1 MRQAQPEQTGIE
13 VVPVNGH
20 IGAEIR
26 NIDLSRALSDAEF
39 DVVQKALVRHEVIV
53 FRDQDIKLEQQIAF
67 CERFGPLS
75 VHPFAPN
82 MPDKP
87 EVISF
92 DNSGDNPAGPTDC
105 WHTDETFRKC
115 PPMAT
120 ILRSKV
126 VPAYGGDTVFA
137 SMTAAYDGLSEQMKR
152 YIHELQALHDF
163 LPWRHMFEGSAALK
177 AKLREI
183 EDEFPNPWHPVVR
196 THPVSKRRVLYVNP
210 QFTVRIKGLKDSESR
225 AILDFLWQQATVP
238 DYQLRVKW
246 QPNTI
251 VMWDNRSTQHYAPHD
266 YYPHRRTM
274 DRLTVEG
281 GPVDGPSGPYAPQEP
296 RPDPLAQ
303 PPKVNPAKSGERPFE
318 RCVAM

>member
-1 MRQAQPEQTGIE
+1 MSTSATPSSGIE
-13 VVPVNGH
+13 VAPINGH

-26 NIDLSRALSDAEF
+26 NIDLSRTLSDAEF
-39 DVVQKALVRHEVIV
+39 DVVGKALVRYEVIV
-53 FRDQDIKLEQQIAF
+53 FRDQDITLEQQIAF
-67 CERFGPLS
+67 SKRFGPLS

-82 MPDKP
+82 MANQP

-105 WHTDETFRKC
+105 WHSDETFRAC

-120 ILRSKV
+120 ILRSKI
-126 VPAYGGDTVFA
+126 VPPYGGDTVFA
-137 SMTAAYDGLSEQMKR
+137 SMTAAYDGLSEPMKR
-152 YIHELQALHDF
+152 YIHEMQALHDF
-163 LPWRHMFEGSAALK
+163 KPWRHMFEGSSALR

-183 EDEFPNPWHPVVR
+183 EDEFPNPWHPIVR
-196 THPVSKRRVLYVNP
+196 IHPISKRRVLFVNP
-210 QFTVRIKGLKDSESR
+210 QFTVRIKGLKDDESR
-225 AILDFLWQQATVP
+225 AILDFLWQQATIP

-246 QPNTI
+246 QPNSI

-281 GPVDGPSGPYAPQEP
+281 GPVEGPGGPYVAQEP
-296 RPDPLAQ
+296 RPDPLVQPAQ
-303 PPKVNPAKSGERPFE
+303 ANRATAGARPFE
-318 RCVAM
+318 RSVTM